1 MRSVNEI
8 VAFSKGNWDTLKWR
22 KMIDELNVFYLG
34 AVKNDLGQ
42 SNCRILKSTIAKG
55 RIDES
60 T

>member
-1 MRSVNEI
+1 
-8 VAFSKGNWDTLKWR
+8 
-22 KMIDELNVFYLG
+22 MIDELNVFYLG